1 MANNQPSLPV
11 NSARDPNFYYTVD
24 GNIVLSAV
32 DATNCIIYFRLHQ
45 SILSAHSPVFAG
57 MFGVPPP
64 SRVDT
69 YDGVPLVEMPD
80 DADALRTFIA
90 LLYEPQC
97 ISVIL
102 KGEDFAAR
110 MFEPVVLARKYQ
122 VDWIRTMVAS
132 HLEHQWPLTLAG
144 WDRIA
149 NAEVTVALAGED
161 PESWEP
167 DDSLKLHRLPEPVT
181 AIRLARECDVPA
193 VLPLA
198 FLHLLRQPL
207 EVDPGSLNDLHAT
220 VWQAP
225 ERGLLAPEDLD
236 RLFLARERMGK
247 WFSYRPVSNWGP
259 CESGKPCETTRLR
272 TRCTIATNVARDGN
286 VLAASQW
293 ILQNGMLSAGICPL
307 CSMRCRDEIREM
319 REQFF
324 GQLGT
329 FFQL

>member
-1 MANNQPSLPV
+1 M
-11 NSARDPNFYYTVD
+11 
-24 GNIVLSAV
+24 
-32 DATNCIIYFRLHQ
+32 DAGHCTIYFRLHR
-45 SILSAHSPVFAG
+45 SILVKHSPVFAD
-57 MFGVPPP
+57 MFTMPPQP
-64 SRVDT
+64 TVDI
-69 YDGVPLVEMPD
+69 YDGVPLFEMPE
-80 DADALRTFIA
+80 DADALRTLIA
-90 LLYEPQC
+90 LLYDPQC
-97 ISVIL
+97 ISLIL

-132 HLEHQWPLTLAG
+132 HLKHQWPLTLAG

-149 NAEVTVALAGED
+149 NAEVTDAQAGEN

-167 DDSLKLHRLPEPVT
+167 DDSLKLFRLPEPVT
-181 AIRLARECDVPA
+181 AIRLARECEVPA

-207 EVDPGSLNDLHAT
+207 EIDPNDPDDLHAT

-225 ERGLLAPEDLD
+225 KRGLLTPADLN
-236 RLFLARERMGK
+236 RLFLARERIGK
-247 WFSYRPVSNWGP
+247 WFSSRRDDW
-259 CESGKPCETTRLR
+259 KWQPCETDMRCETTQLR
-272 TRCTIATNVARDGN
+272 TRCFIATNVTRDGN

-293 ILQNGMLSAGICPL
+293 ILQKGGVLPGTCSL
-307 CSMRCRDEIREM
+307 CSTRCRDEIREM

-324 GQLGT
+324 GQLDT